1 MKRLLIPYYQFSE
14 RLDTIQLYIDMT
26 FSKNNELEH
35 VENLLTKE
43 IYKSVI
49 SYFKTLRTS
58 TIQYNA
64 VVISLYGCFENFVDT
79 LFSEYVNIVF
89 EKSRNMEDIP
99 PKMIA
104 KYRLKVGEYLSAPQ
118 RFNAMD
124 LSEIGV
130 VTDYHNILT
139 SCLTE
144 TINPKLLVSHSGNL
158 HISELLGLMTDL
170 GIENSK
176 TSILDSHLLK
186 KYFVESVGI
195 ELKEFDLKK
204 RRAASDIKNSE
215 LLEPLERLVSQR
227 NSVAHSWNE
236 GNRITAHDFSS
247 AIIPFLGVLAKIVL
261 EICFIELFKKI
272 PESEYSFI
280 NKSPINV
287 FNNHILCLNSQG
299 INLKSGDF
307 ILYKSNGKNKCSCIK
322 NIQRNGKDIIEVK
335 REQSIDIGIQ
345 LENTVKSEDEICYVI
360 SG

>member
-1 MKRLLIPYYQFSE
+1 M
-14 RLDTIQLYIDMT
+14 
-26 FSKNNELEH
+26 
-35 VENLLTKE
+35 
-43 IYKSVI
+43 
-49 SYFKTLRTS
+49 
-58 TIQYNA
+58 
-64 VVISLYGCFENFVDT
+64 
-79 LFSEYVNIVF
+79 
-89 EKSRNMEDIP
+89 
-99 PKMIA
+99 
-104 KYRLKVGEYLSAPQ
+104 
-118 RFNAMD
+118 
-124 LSEIGV
+124 
-130 VTDYHNILT
+130 
-139 SCLTE
+139 
-144 TINPKLLVSHSGNL
+144 
-158 HISELLGLMTDL
+158 
-170 GIENSK
+170 
-176 TSILDSHLLK
+176 LK

-195 ELKEFDLKK
+195 ELKDFDLKK
-204 RRAASDIKNSE
+204 RRAARDIKNSE

-335 REQSIDIGIQ
+335 KEQSIDIGIQ